1 MTALPDDPVTA
12 QQRRDK
18 FEEIAILIWGHEWRG
33 QASKHLKIH
42 PRTISRWYEDESC
55 SAPRTS
61 VLQELLDIGR
71 KNLSE
76 RLEFLNEINI

>member
-1 MTALPDDPVTA
+1 MTALPDDPATA

-18 FEEIAILIWGHEWRG
+18 FAEIAILIWGHEWKG
-33 QASKHLKIH
+33 AASKNLGIQL
-42 PRTISRWYEDESC
+42 RTISRWYEDDSR

-61 VLQELLDIGR
+61 VILELLDIGR

-76 RLEFLNEINI
+76 RLEAINKIEI

>member
-1 MTALPDDPVTA
+1 MTALPDDPATA

-18 FEEIAILIWGHEWRG
+18 FEAIAILIWGHEWRG
-33 QASKHLKIH
+33 QASKCLGIH
-42 PRTISRWYEDESC
+42 PRTINRWYEDESR

-61 VLQELLDIGR
+61 VLLELLDIGR

-76 RLEFLNEINI
+76 RLETLNKIHI